1 MTTEKLEV
9 VVQCVI
15 TMEIWTL
22 LQEYVTVNLNM
33 GDLAAEKVY
42 FYKVDHNSTIIR
54 R

>member
-9 VVQCVI
+9 VVQCVT

-22 LQEYVTVNLNM
+22 LQEYVTVSLNI

-42 FYKVDHNSTIIR
+42 FNEIFQQ
-54 R
+54 